1 MFAWLLPYYIIKE
14 PYWSNVCIKQQVS
27 FFFLLKEDKEH
38 AKPSQFRLLLLS
50 LLSFFFCSSARQ
62 SGMFFFFFQLLLLAL
77 ASERVTSHSAVTG
90 TTVGVSDGALLYVC
104 VCVGFFF
111 FWLLLCHS
119 FCDRA
124 HGPACWHSVTCCF
137 AFFHH
142 FIILKRTSHALTQ
155 TAFCVFVYSKANK

>member
-1 MFAWLLPYYIIKE
+1 MYQAAG
-14 PYWSNVCIKQQVS
+14 

-62 SGMFFFFFQLLLLAL
+62 SGMFFFFFSV
-77 ASERVTSHSAVTG
+77 ASTSSCKRE
-90 TTVGVSDGALLYVC
+90 SDVAFSCYWNYGWCFRWRFAVC
-104 VCVGFFF
+104 VCVCWFFFF